1 MEAVPRRYL
10 VAGTVA
16 LGLLTAVL
24 VSLVTGVLLTAFG
37 LSLEGAAE
45 QIFEGVA
52 MLLAATFMRCDCAL
66 SAEPAISKM
75 LNKDI
80 ACGSL

>member
-1 MEAVPRRYL
+1 
-10 VAGTVA
+10 
-16 LGLLTAVL
+16 
-24 VSLVTGVLLTAFG
+24 
-37 LSLEGAAE
+37 
-45 QIFEGVA
+45 

-80 ACGSL
+80 ACRSL